1 MRKLMWFT
9 LGFVLACALCAYL
22 LPVKWILPAVTI
34 VLLVQAAAIAAM
46 RKWKTLRMSALLL
59 FGCAAGLCWFLLF
72 SSRYLTV
79 PVSMDGTKTQLTVT
93 ATDYSYETDYGMAV
107 DGTVMLEGKSYQVR
121 VYLDKTEPLAPGDQV
136 TALFRCRA
144 TTSESS
150 EGSTYHPGKGIFLLL
165 YQQSDAIRTQAE
177 EMPVLAFA
185 AELRLKIKSNL
196 REGMPEDTFAFA
208 KALLL
213 GDTTELSY
221 ETDTNF
227 KLSGIRHVVAVSG
240 LHISILFALIS
251 TVTFRKRYLT
261 LLLGIPV
268 LALFA
273 AVAGFT
279 PSVVRACIMSSLMLL
294 ASALDK
300 EYDGPTALS
309 FAVLVMLVCN
319 PLAVTSVS
327 LQLSVASVAGIFLF
341 REKIHNWMLSFFGD
355 LKKHKWKKRFANW
368 FCTSVSISISAMTLN
383 TPLCAV
389 YFGAVSL
396 VSVVTNLLTLWII
409 SFIFYGLIAI
419 CILSLFWNGAALLLG
434 HITGLLIRYVL
445 WIAGI
450 MANIPLS
457 AIYTTSIYVVL
468 WIVFVYF
475 LLAVFLLQEKKQP
488 RIRFCCAVI
497 GLCLCLLLSWAEPMM
512 DDCRVT
518 VLDVGQGQSILLQTE
533 GRAFLIDCGGDQ
545 EDATADLIAG
555 TLISQG
561 IDRLDG
567 IILTHYD
574 YDHAGALENLLTR
587 IQTELLLV
595 PDTVD
600 AKPFPQ
606 VEGKVC
612 YVNDTIN
619 ITVGSEKITVFG
631 PIYSGSSNEN
641 SLCILFES
649 EKCDILVTGD
659 RSDFG
664 ERMLM
669 RKTELPDVD
678 LLIAGHHGSKYS
690 TSEELLQAVKPE
702 TVIISAGEGNRYGHP
717 HEELLQR
724 LAQFGCAVYRTDLH
738 GTIIYRR

>member
-1 MRKLMWFT
+1 MWFT
-9 LGFVLACALCAYL
+9 FGFVLACGLCAYL
-22 LPVKWILPAVTI
+22 LPANWILPAVTG
-34 VLLVQAAAIAAM
+34 VLLVQAAALAAM
-46 RKWKTLRMSALLL
+46 QKWKNFLKAAMLC
-59 FGCAAGLCWFLLF
+59 FGCAVGLCWFLLF
-72 SSRYLTV
+72 SGKYLAV
-79 PVSMDGTKTQLTVT
+79 PVSMDGTKAQLTVT
-93 ATDYSYETDYGMAV
+93 ATDYSYETDYGIAV
-107 DGTVMLEGKSYQVR
+107 DAAVVLEEKSYQVR
-121 VYLDKTEPLAPGDQV
+121 VYLDKMEPLAPGDQV

-165 YQQSDAIRTQAE
+165 YQQSDVIRTRAE
-177 EMPVLAFA
+177 ELPKLAFA
-185 AELRLKIKSNL
+185 ADLRLKIKTILRNNL
-196 REGMPEDTFAFA
+196 PEDTFAFG

-213 GDTTELSY
+213 GDTTDLSY
-221 ETDTNF
+221 ETDTDF

-251 TVTFRKRYLT
+251 AVTFRKRFLT
-261 LLLGIPV
+261 LLLGVPV
-268 LALFA
+268 LGIFA

-279 PSVVRACIMSSLMLL
+279 PSVVRACIMSCLMLL
-294 ASALDK
+294 GSALDK

-309 FAVLVMLVCN
+309 FAILVMLAAN

-327 LQLSVASVAGIFLF
+327 LQLSVSSVAGILLF
-341 REKIHNWMLSFFGD
+341 RERIHNWMIGFFGD
-355 LKKHKWKKRFANW
+355 LKKSKWKKRAASW
-368 FCTSVSISISAMTLN
+368 LCSSVSVSVSAMILT

-389 YFGAVSL
+389 YFGTVSL
-396 VSVVTNLLTLWII
+396 ISVLTNLLSLWII
-409 SFIFYGLIAI
+409 SFIFYGLMAV
-419 CILSLFWNGAALLLG
+419 CILSLFWNGASVFFGRVTAV
-434 HITGLLIRYVL
+434 LIRYVL
-445 WIAGI
+445 SVAGI
-450 MANIPLS
+450 MADVPLA
-457 AIYTTSIYVVL
+457 AIYTESLYVVL
-468 WIVFVYF
+468 WLIFVYV
-475 LLAVFLLQEKKQP
+475 LLSVFLLQEKKQP
-488 RIRFCCAVI
+488 RILICCAAI
-497 GLCLCLLLSWAEPMM
+497 GLCLCLLLSWAEPMT
-512 DDCRVT
+512 DDVRLT

-545 EDATADLIAG
+545 EDETADLIAG
-555 TLISQG
+555 TLLSQG

-574 YDHAGALENLLTR
+574 YDHAGALDNLLTR
-587 IQTELLLV
+587 VQTDLLLV
-595 PDTVD
+595 ADTEG

-612 YVNDTIN
+612 YVNETMEIAL
-619 ITVGSEKITVFG
+619 GESKMTVFG

-649 EKCDILVTGD
+649 ENCDILITGD

-669 RKTELPDVD
+669 RNAQLPDVD
-678 LLIAGHHGSKYS
+678 LLIAGHHGSKHS
-690 TSEELLQAVKPE
+690 TSEELLRTVRPE

-724 LAQFGCAVYRTDLH
+724 LTQFGCTVYRTDLH